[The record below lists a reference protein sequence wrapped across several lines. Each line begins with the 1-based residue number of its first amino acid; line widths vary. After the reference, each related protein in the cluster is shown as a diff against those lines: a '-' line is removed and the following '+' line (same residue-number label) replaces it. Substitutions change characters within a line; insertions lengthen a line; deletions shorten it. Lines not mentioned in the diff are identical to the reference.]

1 MHFLLILPFEE
12 KKEIILR
19 NLNSLTSLISI
30 SMNFA
35 SLIAETLDVI
45 DIFFIKRPTF
55 YCWCVF
61 PVFSFSQFPYLVS
74 GLASNDGFT
83 EGPVNR
89 AITTTSPSVTAC
101 PHSHPSGI
109 KSLCGSFSLFLSFLF
124 ITQSL
129 FCAWGHF
136 TWGHPQLSNGLQ
148 GTLKFASYH

>member
-12 KKEIILR
+12 RKEIILR
-19 NLNSLTSLISI
+19 NLNSLTSLINI

-35 SLIAETLDVI
+35 SLIADTLDVI
-45 DIFFIKRPTF
+45 DMFFMKRPTF

-61 PVFSFSQFPYLVS
+61 PVFPFLSSHTLFQDS
-74 GLASNDGFT
+74 SNDGFT

-124 ITQSL
+124 ITQSP